1 VPLFYGGLENPS
13 RTPSCVEGHHALNAR
28 SKETRMNPFIWL
40 LFQLIDLYWYV
51 ILATVIMSWLM
62 AFNIINYSNPYV
74 RQVNSVLRTLTE
86 PVLAPIR
93 RILPSLGGL
102 DFSPI
107 VLLFALE
114 FLRQAVIYYIVH

>member
-1 VPLFYGGLENPS
+1 
-13 RTPSCVEGHHALNAR
+13 
-28 SKETRMNPFIWL
+28 MNPFIWL